1 MDRERPKQELYSL
14 RHLQCLML
22 DTRHLILIVISITL
36 ISLVLA
42 VSAHSFVIYAQNGT
56 KYKAKLTGDSVVP
69 PINTTAA
76 GRAVIFIGDDWLRWK
91 LNVTGVTDPTMAHM
105 HMAKKGVNGS
115 IVADLLNSAKFK
127 NATDRIVISGRIT
140 PADLQGPLQNK
151 TMADLQ
157 AAISAN
163 NVQIDLHTKNHPNGE
178 LRGTIK
184 LQGGN
189 ATKQIASSANATMV
203 N

>member
-1 MDRERPKQELYSL
+1 MF
-14 RHLQCLML
+14 
-22 DTRHLILIVISITL
+22 DTRHLILIIISITL
-36 ISLVLA
+36 ISVVLA
-42 VSAHSFVIYAQNGT
+42 VSAHTFLIYAQNET

-76 GRAVIFIGDDWLRWK
+76 GRAVIFIGNDWLRWK
-91 LNVTGVTDPTMAHM
+91 LNVTGVTDPTMAHI

-115 IVADLLNSAKFK
+115 IVADLLNSAKIK
-127 NATDRIVISGRIT
+127 NATGRIVISGKIT
-140 PADLQGPLQNK
+140 PSNLQGPLQNK

-157 AAISAN
+157 SAINAN
-163 NVQIDLHTKNHPNGE
+163 GVQIDLHTKNHPNGE

-189 ATKQIASSANATMV
+189 ATKQITNSVNATLG